1 MKLRMRWIRQAA
13 FCYIRNRGDNLK
25 LIINVFG
32 NLLWVLSIFWAYQKI
47 SGMKVSQ
54 KKMGGVVLL
63 YFLTLLIE
71 KLIHV
76 DKLVLYLSQ
85 VTGIH
90 PMLFLGLEIFVVC
103 WIITLLL
110 FDRNIKRSMF
120 LTAAVC
126 TGVQTIFL
134 ALNGVVTLVADGDR
148 QLYYFLNFPMTALLL
163 AAVYLIVEKLN
174 LARLFREFEYRNTS
188 FPVTLGITLF
198 ILLGYDMLS
207 YLMTA
212 ASRSI
217 WTQML
222 PCLFI
227 IIIFTLSMVYLLNI
241 VSLKDKKKYSDM
253 MLRQQE
259 LYIQDLE
266 KIQQNMR
273 VFKHDYKNMMSSI
286 YLQSREGNTEE
297 IEKTIS
303 RMIDDFDEEIGKK
316 MNLTNQLANIQMNEV
331 KSLIYQKITIMNQ
344 LHITLHLEV
353 LYPVCDVKMNVMDLC
368 RVLGILLDNAIEEVK
383 DQQGDI
389 NVVLSGQEEG
399 LHIIVDNQLY
409 HEVNMT
415 DIFKEG
421 CSTKGGQRGMG
432 LFSLGKIIEK
442 YPNVTNAVQ
451 IKNHRFIQEIAILKE

>member
-1 MKLRMRWIRQAA
+1 M
-13 FCYIRNRGDNLK
+13 K

-90 PMLFLGLEIFVVC
+90 LMLFLGLEIFVVC

-353 LYPVCDVKMNVMDLC
+353 LYPVCDVKMNIMDLC

-389 NVVLSGQEEG
+389 NVVLSSQEEG

-442 YPNVTNAVQ
+442 YSNVTNAVQ
-451 IKNHRFIQEIAILKE
+451 IKDHRFIQEIAILKE

>member
-1 MKLRMRWIRQAA
+1 MRWIRQAA

-54 KKMGGVVLL
+54 KKMVGVVLL

-90 PMLFLGLEIFVVC
+90 LMLFLGLEIFVVC

-174 LARLFREFEYRNTS
+174 LARLFREFEYRNDS

-207 YLMTA
+207 FLMTA

-353 LYPVCDVKMNVMDLC
+353 LYPVCDVKMNLMDLC

-389 NVVLSGQEEG
+389 NVVLSSQEEG

-451 IKNHRFIQEIAILKE
+451 IKDHRFIQEIAILKE